1 MKTQEVETSC
11 HVALMT
17 ALTLSKSLTSSTT
30 RRRRRTPARHLRAR
44 RRDGFI
50 RAGQVNEKGYK
61 VLDPHVRLIWGDG
74 IDYQALCTI
83 CATLKANGWSLDNI
97 AFGSGGGLLQKL
109 NRDTQKCA
117 FKCSSITVGGQD
129 RDVFKDPVTDPGKAS
144 KRGRLALVADSEGS
158 YVTKTACP
166 REGVPGDVLVE
177 VFRDGTLLVDQ
188 SFDDVRARAAIPD
201 PSTLPL
207 LGSA

>member
-1 MKTQEVETSC
+1 M
-11 HVALMT
+11 
-17 ALTLSKSLTSSTT
+17 
-30 RRRRRTPARHLRAR
+30 
-44 RRDGFI
+44 
-50 RAGQVNEKGYK
+50 NEKGYK

-74 IDYQALCTI
+74 IDYQAL
-83 CATLKANGWSLDNI
+83 NI

-177 VFRDGTLLVDQ
+177 VFRVDQ

-207 LGSA
+207 LGGVAGAPPQQIEVLYGTVEQIDGL

>member
-1 MKTQEVETSC
+1 M
-11 HVALMT
+11 
-17 ALTLSKSLTSSTT
+17 
-30 RRRRRTPARHLRAR
+30 
-44 RRDGFI
+44 
-50 RAGQVNEKGYK
+50 NEKGYK

-188 SFDDVRARAAIPD
+188 SFDDVRARGHSRPLDAAAARERVNP
-201 PSTLPL
+201 PPRRRLCFLPNSITRDDL
-207 LGSA
+207 

>member
-1 MKTQEVETSC
+1 M
-11 HVALMT
+11 
-17 ALTLSKSLTSSTT
+17 
-30 RRRRRTPARHLRAR
+30 
-44 RRDGFI
+44 
-50 RAGQVNEKGYK
+50 NEKGYT

-207 LGSA
+207 LGGVAGAPPQQIEVLYGTVEQIDGL